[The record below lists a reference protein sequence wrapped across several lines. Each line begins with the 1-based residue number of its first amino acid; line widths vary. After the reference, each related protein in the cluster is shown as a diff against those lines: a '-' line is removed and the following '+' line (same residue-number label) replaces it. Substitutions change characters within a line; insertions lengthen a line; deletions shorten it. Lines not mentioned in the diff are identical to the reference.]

1 MDKKNI
7 SGFPKKENYLK
18 KKNKK
23 PNNSNKKTKKIT
35 VNVIYFQEIY
45 VVSSFNVERL
55 FDSK

>member
-7 SGFPKKENYLK
+7 SGFPKKENYL